1 MASKGK
7 AALTGAASG
16 AAAGAALGP
25 WGAAAGGV
33 IGGALGYFGA
43 GDDPPRAEYNPTASN
58 FEYGLGPSSSYAS
71 QQSAKY
77 NVRQGQLENLSN
89 DAYNRDAPTM
99 NLPDRRDFVGSEGQ
113 SYLQGAD
120 ADGRR
125 RQIEALGGVQGQTG
139 RLNQFADQQQGP
151 SAAQA
156 QLQQGVNAASQQQM
170 AFARAQ
176 PGGGGAAL
184 RQAAF
189 NAGGISAQAGNQAAT
204 LRAQETQAHRQQ
216 QLQAL
221 GAAQQGAGMSAGLT
235 GQIRGADQGFAATQ
249 AGQANYDAGQQNAYN
264 QQQQQLEF
272 GVGQANLS
280 AAGQARGQNDAAALG
295 FSGQSA
301 AFEDRRN
308 QLAAGQRSSG
318 IALEN
323 AKLQSVNV
331 ANGNAGAAL
340 AQSNLETGQA
350 LGAMSSAAGAYG
362 QMASDVRAKEDIKPA
377 SVLEAFGGGKYSA
390 GQTRDLYMRG
400 LTERYGKQSQMN
412 DARDRN
418 ALYSGVGGFDSDR
431 SEFGGLKSGVGLG
444 AAGDARQKRL
454 QELLALG
461 GPPSPGETEQ
471 QYADRDPEA
480 FDSWADKNGWSR
492 SPAGPDLRAAQGY
505 EYAYKDPK
513 RHGEGR
519 YVGPMA
525 QDLEQLPGV
534 VEQDGD
540 GTKTINAP
548 RLTLANTA
556 ALSEQQ
562 RRDEEDRKRLERLEQ
577 MTALGGIPASGT
589 FSGYR

>member
-1 MASKGK
+1 MADKGK

-25 WGAAAGGV
+25 WGAAAGGI
-33 IGGALGYFGA
+33 IGGAIGYFGA

-120 ADGRR
+120 ADARK
-125 RQIEALGGVQGQTG
+125 RQIEALGGIQGQTQA
-139 RLNQFADQQQGP
+139 LNNFANAPQGP

-156 QLQQGVNAASQQQM
+156 TLRAGQDSAMRQQNAY
-170 AFARAQ
+170 ARTQ
-176 PGGGGAAL
+176 PGGGGASL

-189 NAGGISAQAGNQAAT
+189 NAGGIQAQGANSAAI
-204 LRAQETQAHRQQ
+204 LSAQETQAHRAQ

-249 AGQANYDAGQQNAYN
+249 AGQANYDANALNAYN
-264 QQQQQLEF
+264 QQQQQLQYN
-272 GVGQANLS
+272 VGAQNLG
-280 AAGQARGQNDAAALG
+280 AAGLARGQNDAAALG

-308 QLAAGQRSSG
+308 QLAAGQQAGG

-323 AKLQSVNV
+323 ANLQSVNV
-331 ANGNAGAAL
+331 ANGNAGANQ
-340 AQSNLETGQA
+340 AQANLETGQM
-350 LGAMSSAAGAYG
+350 LGALSSGAGAVG
-362 QMASDVRAKEDIKPA
+362 QVSSDIRAKKDIKPA
-377 SVLEAFGGGKYSA
+377 SVLEAFSGGKYSS
-390 GQTRDLYMRG
+390 GQTRDLYMQG
-400 LTERYGKQSQMN
+400 LRERYGKSAQTN
-412 DARDRN
+412 DAHDRN
-418 ALYSGVGGFDSDR
+418 ALYSAGGGFDSDR

-444 AAGDARQKRL
+444 GAGDARQARM
-454 QELLALG
+454 QQLLALG
-461 GPPSPGETEQ
+461 ANDRYHAAQEGQQPSTWGTG
-471 QYADRDPEA
+471 DVV
-480 FDSWADKNGWSR
+480 
-492 SPAGPDLRAAQGY
+492 PDMRPAQGY
-505 EYAYKDPK
+505 EYAYKDPE

-525 QDLEQLPGV
+525 QDLEHLPGV
-534 VEQDGD
+534 VEQGGD

-562 RRDEEDRKRLERLEQ
+562 RRDEEDRRRLERLEQ
-577 MTALGGIPASGT
+577 MTALGGIPAGGT

>member
-77 NVRQGQLENLSN
+77 NVRQGELQNLSN

-125 RQIEALGGVQGQTG
+125 RQIEALGGLQGQTG
-139 RLNQFADQQQGP
+139 RLNDFADRPMGP

-156 QLQQGVNAASQQQM
+156 QLNQATEAAQRQQYGM
-170 AFARAQ
+170 ARTQ

-184 RQAAF
+184 RNAAF
-189 NAGGISAQAGNQAAT
+189 NSAGIAGNAANQSAQ
-204 LRAQETQAHRQQ
+204 LSAQETQAHRQQ

-221 GAAQQGAGMSAGLT
+221 GAAQQGAGMSAGLA

-264 QQQQQLEF
+264 QQQQQLQF
-272 GVGQANLS
+272 NVGAQNLG
-280 AAGQARGQNDAAALG
+280 AAVTSRGQNDAAALG

-308 QLAAGQRSSG
+308 QLAAGQQAGG

-331 ANGNAGAAL
+331 ANGNAGANQ
-340 AQSNLETGQA
+340 AQANLETGQM
-350 LGAMSSAAGAYG
+350 LGALSSGAGAVG
-362 QMASDVRAKEDIKPA
+362 QVSSDVRAKKDIKPA
-377 SVLEAFGGGKYSA
+377 SVLEAFSGGKYSA
-390 GQTRDLYMRG
+390 GQTRDLYMQG
-400 LTERYGKQSQMN
+400 LTERYGKSAQMN

-418 ALYSGVGGFDSDR
+418 ALYSGGGGFDSDR

-444 AAGDARQKRL
+444 AAGDARQKRMS
-454 QELLALG
+454 ELAALG
-461 GPPSPGETEQ
+461 SP
-471 QYADRDPEA
+471 DFR
-480 FDSWADKNGWSR
+480 N
-492 SPAGPDLRAAQGY
+492 AQGY
-505 EYAYKDPK
+505 EYAYKDPE

-577 MTALGGIPASGT
+577 LTALGNIPQSGT